1 MLGILIKLQ
10 DILSMGIVENKIL
23 SFLGS
28 NEKNYF

>member
-23 SFLGS
+23 SFLES